1 LSFSGG
7 MMNILVTGG
16 AGFIGSHLVDRLV
29 EKNRIIVLDNLS
41 SGKIE
46 FINHQLNNPNF
57 EFHKLDLLTD
67 DISKYF
73 KNVDEVW
80 HLAANPDIRIA
91 LKNTR
96 IDIDQNILV
105 TYNVLEAIRKNN
117 IKKIF
122 FTSSST
128 VYGEA
133 NVLPT
138 PESYSPLS
146 PISLYGGTKLACEA
160 LISAYCHTFDIR
172 AAIFRLANI
181 IGPRLTHGV
190 IFDFVNKLKQSKS
203 KLEILGNGNQTK
215 SYLYISDCIEAMLL
229 VEEKLQKQIEIY
241 NIGSKDWTSVK
252 RIAEIVTEEMNLTP
266 KFVFT
271 GEERGWEGDV
281 PKMLLDVSK
290 IEKMGF
296 KIKYNSD
303 VAVRKSTQILKS

>member
-1 LSFSGG
+1 
-7 MMNILVTGG
+7 MNILVTGG

>member
-1 LSFSGG
+1 

-80 HLAANPDIRIA
+80 HLAANSDVRTA
-91 LKNTR
+91 LKNPR
-96 IDIDQNILV
+96 FDIDQNILV
-105 TYNVLEAIRKNN
+105 TCNVLEAARINN
-117 IKKIF
+117 IKKFI

-133 NVLPT
+133 KVIPT
-138 PESYSPLS
+138 PEDYSPLT
-146 PISLYGGTKLACEA
+146 PISLYGASKLACEA

-172 AAIFRLANI
+172 ATIFRLANI

-190 IFDFVNKLKQSKS
+190 IFDFMNKLKQSKS
-203 KLEILGNGNQTK
+203 KLEILGDGNQTK

-271 GEERGWEGDV
+271 GEERGWKGDV

-290 IEKMGF
+290 IEKIGF

>member
-1 LSFSGG
+1 

>member
-1 LSFSGG
+1 MSFSGG